1 MVNSTLSSPQLRNQI
16 LNTQPLDVNDP
27 IRADRRLI
35 DRDPGEA
42 VRRGMSD
49 VEVVTPKREATPPAR
64 SRPTP
69 EPKTVDPDDPRKA
82 DRQQRL
88 AERFSEA
95 ALRRNRENDQ
105 ETRSV
110 RNRLSRMELR
120 RSLSS
125 LRDADEA
132 LSNNNRP
139 TSTREFAV

>member
-1 MVNSTLSSPQLRNQI
+1 MVNSALSSQQLRTQI
-16 LNTQPLDVNDP
+16 LNAQPLDVNDP

-35 DRDPGEA
+35 NRDPGEA

-69 EPKTVDPDDPRKA
+69 EPKTVDTDDLRRP
-82 DRQQRL
+82 DRQSRL
-88 AERFSEA
+88 SERFSEA
-95 ALRRNRENDQ
+95 AIRRNRENDQ

-110 RNRLSRMELR
+110 RNRLSRLELR

-125 LRDADEA
+125 LRDVNEDLA
-132 LSNNNRP
+132 NNDKP
-139 TSTREFAV
+139 SFTREYAV

>member
-1 MVNSTLSSPQLRNQI
+1 MVNSALSSQQLRNQI
-16 LNTQPLDVNDP
+16 LNAQPLDVSDP

-35 DRDPGEA
+35 NRDPGEA

-49 VEVVTPKREATPPAR
+49 VEVVTPKREAAPPAR

-69 EPKTVDPDDPRKA
+69 EPKTVDTDDLRRP
-82 DRQQRL
+82 DRQSRL
-88 AERFSEA
+88 SERFSEA
-95 ALRRNRENDQ
+95 AIRRNRENDQ

-110 RNRLSRMELR
+110 RNRLSRLELR

-125 LRDADEA
+125 LREADEA
-132 LSNNNRP
+132 LARNDKP